1 MVAYSRLIP
10 IFVVTGFLGS
20 GKTTLLNHLL
30 RHPSLKDAAVLIN
43 EFGAV
48 GLDHFLVKKM
58 DENTVLLASG
68 CLCCTIRDDLK
79 SAIIELNGKRER
91 GEIPRY
97 KRMVIETTGLADPTP
112 ILFTLMSDP
121 VLRHHYRLGSVITT
135 VDAVNGQRQLERH
148 AESVRQA
155 TVADRIVIT
164 KSDLVTPAELAAL
177 KARLTRLNPTAD
189 YLIGRFGKVDIRRVL
204 RADVYDPSK
213 KAAEVEHWLDLEAL
227 EAAEAAH
234 GDAHAHGHAHDDAR
248 ARARD
253 INRHDERVRAFV
265 VTVEQPL
272 DWTAFGIWLT
282 MLLHR
287 HGQQVLR
294 VKGILNVKGI
304 DAPVIVN
311 GVQHIVHPPIHLA
324 AWPDDERRSRIVFIV
339 DSMDGALIERSLA
352 AFNRV
357 GAAAA

>member
-1 MVAYSRLIP
+1 MVVYSTLIP
-10 IFVVTGFLGS
+10 IIVVTGFLGS
-20 GKTTLLNHLL
+20 GKTTLLNHML

-48 GLDHFLVKKM
+48 GLDHFLVKPV

-79 SAIIELNGKRER
+79 SAILELNGKRER
-91 GEIPRY
+91 GEVPRY
-97 KRMVIETTGLADPTP
+97 RRMIVETTGLADPTP

-121 VLRHHYRLGSVITT
+121 VLRHHYRLGGVITT
-135 VDAVNGQRQLERH
+135 VDAVNGMRQLDRH
-148 AESVRQA
+148 VESVRQA
-155 TVADRIVIT
+155 TVADRVVIT
-164 KSDLVTPAELAAL
+164 KSDLAEPAELARL
-177 KARLTRLNPTAD
+177 EARLKRINPTAD
-189 YLIGRFGKVDIRRVL
+189 TMFGRFGKIDVRRVL

-213 KAAEVEHWLDLEAL
+213 KVAEVKHWLDLEAL
-227 EAAEAAH
+227 SAHGAAH
-234 GDAHAHGHAHDDAR
+234 DHDHAPGKHAK
-248 ARARD
+248 RD
-253 INRHDERVRAFV
+253 VNRHDAHIRAHV
-265 VTVEQPL
+265 VTIDQPL

-287 HGQQVLR
+287 HGQRVLR
-294 VKGILNVKGI
+294 VKGILNVKGV

-324 AWPDDERRSRIVFIV
+324 AWPEADRRSHIVFIV
-339 DSMDGALIERSLA
+339 DDMDGALIERSLA

>member
-20 GKTTLLNHLL
+20 GKTTLLNHML

-58 DENTVLLASG
+58 DENTVLLSSG

-79 SAIIELNGKRER
+79 SAILELNSKRER
-91 GEIPRY
+91 GEVPRY
-97 KRMVIETTGLADPTP
+97 RRMVVETTGLADPTP

-121 VLRHHYRLGSVITT
+121 VLRHHYRLGSVITA
-135 VDAVNGQRQLERH
+135 VDAVNGQRQLDRH
-148 AESVRQA
+148 AESVSQA
-155 TVADRIVIT
+155 TVADRMVVT
-164 KSDLVTPAELAAL
+164 KSDLTTPTELAAL
-177 KARLTRLNPTAD
+177 KSHLMRINPTAD
-189 YLIGRFGKVDIRRVL
+189 YLVGKFGKVDVRRVL

-213 KAAEVEHWLDLEAL
+213 KAAEVKHWLDLEAL
-227 EAAEAAH
+227 KAV
-234 GDAHAHGHAHDDAR
+234 HDPKHVHDV
-248 ARARD
+248 
-253 INRHDERVRAFV
+253 NRHDEHIRSFV
-265 VTVEQPL
+265 VTIDRPL

-282 MLLHR
+282 MLLHK
-287 HGQQVLR
+287 HGQKVLR

-304 DAPVIVN
+304 DAPVVIN

-324 AWPDDERRSRIVFIV
+324 EWPNDDRRSRIVFIV
-339 DSMDGALIERSLA
+339 DDMDGALIERSLS

>member
-1 MVAYSRLIP
+1 MAVYSRLIP

-20 GKTTLLNHLL
+20 GKTTLLNHML
-30 RHPSLKDAAVLIN
+30 RHSSLKDAAVLIN

-58 DENTVLLASG
+58 DENTVLLSSG

-79 SAIIELNGKRER
+79 SAILELNSRRER
-91 GEIPRY
+91 GEVPRY
-97 KRMVIETTGLADPTP
+97 KRMVVETTGLADPTP
-112 ILFTLMSDP
+112 ILYTLMSDP
-121 VLRHHYRLGSVITT
+121 VLRNHYRLGGVITT
-135 VDAVNGQRQLERH
+135 VDAANGMRQLNRH
-148 AESVRQA
+148 VESVRQA

-164 KSDLVTPAELAAL
+164 KSDLVSPSVLTGLE
-177 KARLTRLNPTAD
+177 ARLRRINPTAD
-189 YLIGRFGKVDIRRVL
+189 YVRGNFGKVDVRRVL

-213 KAAEVEHWLDLEAL
+213 KAADVKHWLDLEAVK
-227 EAAEAAH
+227 AAH
-234 GDAHAHGHAHDDAR
+234 DHKHVHDV
-248 ARARD
+248 
-253 INRHDERVRAFV
+253 NRHDQHIHSFV
-265 VTVEQPL
+265 VTIDRPL
-272 DWTAFGIWLT
+272 DWTAFGVWLT

-294 VKGILNVKGI
+294 VKGILNVKGV
-304 DAPVIVN
+304 DAPVIIN

-324 AWPDDERRSRIVFIV
+324 EWPDDDRRSRIVFIV
-339 DSMDGALIERSLA
+339 DDMNGALIERSLA

>member
-1 MVAYSRLIP
+1 MAVYQRLTP

-48 GLDHFLVKKM
+48 GLDHFLVRKT
-58 DENTVLLASG
+58 DEHTVLLASG

-79 SAIIELNGKRER
+79 SAIIELDGKRAR
-91 GEIPRY
+91 GEVPRY
-97 KRMVIETTGLADPTP
+97 RRMVVETTGLADPTP

-121 VLRHHYRLGSVITT
+121 VLRHHYRLGAVIAT
-135 VDAVNGQRQLERH
+135 VDAVNGLRQLERH
-148 AESVRQA
+148 QESVRQA

-164 KSDLVTPAELAAL
+164 KSDLVAPGELERL
-177 KARLTRLNPTAD
+177 RARLKRLNPTAD
-189 YLIGRFGKVDIRRVL
+189 YLLGRFGKVDVRRVL
-204 RADVYDPSK
+204 RADVYDPAR
-213 KAAEVEHWLDLEAL
+213 KAAEVRHWLDLEAL
-227 EAAEAAH
+227 EAAH
-234 GDAHAHGHAHDDAR
+234 RDGHDAPERGHAHDV
-248 ARARD
+248 
-253 INRHDERVRAFV
+253 NRHDERIRAHV
-265 VTVEQPL
+265 VSIDQPL

-287 HGQQVLR
+287 HGERVLR

-304 DAPVIVN
+304 AAPVIVN
-311 GVQHIVHPPIHLA
+311 GVQHVVHPPIHLA
-324 AWPDDERRSRIVFIV
+324 AWPEGDRRSHIVFIL
-339 DSMDGALIERSLA
+339 DGLDGALIERSLA